1 MEYHQ
6 EEIAYKRNLIDLK
19 LDFDRVELWVVLFRL
34 MENSG
39 FYQWSDLKLA
49 VFNLWI
55 LMKGESFKE
64 LTAVEFRPS

>member
-6 EEIAYKRNLIDLK
+6 EKIAYKRNLIDLK